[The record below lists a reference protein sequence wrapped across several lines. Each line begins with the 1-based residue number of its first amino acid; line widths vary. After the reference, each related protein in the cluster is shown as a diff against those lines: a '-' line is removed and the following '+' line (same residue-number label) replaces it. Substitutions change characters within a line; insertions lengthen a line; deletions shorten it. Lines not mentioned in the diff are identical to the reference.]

1 MIEVDITKKLF
12 SAQGE
17 FTLELKLNIKR
28 GEFISLFGQ
37 SGAGKTTLLRCLA
50 GLEKPDAGLIK
61 VNGVTWFDSQ
71 SGVMLKAQLRH
82 AGYMFQDYA
91 LFPNMSIRGNL
102 EFALR
107 PNARRDRVTELI
119 ELMGL
124 GDLQQRKP
132 DTLSGGQKQRV
143 ALARALAAEPDMLL
157 LDEPFSALD
166 HATRVRLQ
174 DEVMRLQRHFGLTTV
189 MVSHDISEVYKLSQR
204 VMVIEQGRILKQ
216 GTPADVF
223 KSGQTNSKAGSGG
236 KFSFAGEVLEIET
249 ADVVFA
255 VTLLVGNQVV
265 RVIATADEAK
275 NLQQGDRV
283 MLMSKAFNPVL
294 VPVGAT

>member
-1 MIEVDITKKLF
+1 MIHIDIQKKLF

-17 FTLELKLNIKR
+17 FVLDLKLNIQQ
-28 GEFISLFGQ
+28 GEFVSLFGQ

-50 GLEKPDAGLIK
+50 GLERPDSGSIK
-61 VNGVTWFDSQ
+61 VNGETWYDSQ
-71 SGVMLKAQLRH
+71 SSSWLAARH
-82 AGYMFQDYA
+82 RRAGYMFQDYA
-91 LFPNMSIRGNL
+91 LFPNMTVRGNL

-107 PNARRDRVTELI
+107 PDGERKRVAELI

-124 GDLQQRKP
+124 GELQQRKP
-132 DTLSGGQKQRV
+132 ATLSGGQKQRV
-143 ALARALAAEPDMLL
+143 ALARALAAEPSLLL

-174 DEVMRLQRHFGLTTV
+174 DEVMRMQRHFGLTTV

-204 VMVIEQGRILKQ
+204 VLVIENGTIAKH
-216 GTPADVF
+216 GTPAEVF
-223 KSGQTNSKAGSGG
+223 KSAPGTGKSGSSG

-265 RVIATADEAK
+265 RVIATPNEAK
-275 NLQQGDRV
+275 DLKQGDRV

-294 VPVGAT
+294 VAVAT

>member
-1 MIEVDITKKLF
+1 MIEIDITKNLF

-17 FTLELKLNIKR
+17 FTLKLQMNIGQ

-50 GLEKPDAGLIK
+50 GLEKPDSGSIT
-61 VNGVTWFDSQ
+61 VNGECWFDSKTAF
-71 SGVMLKAQLRH
+71 MLPARH
-82 AGYMFQDYA
+82 RRAGYMFQDYA
-91 LFPNMSIRGNL
+91 LFPNMTVRGNL
-102 EFALR
+102 EFALG
-107 PNARRDRVTELI
+107 PGARKIRVAELI

-124 GDLQQRKP
+124 GELQQRKP

-143 ALARALAAEPDMLL
+143 ALARALAAEPQLLL

-166 HATRVRLQ
+166 HAIRVRLQ
-174 DEVMRLQRHFGLTTV
+174 DEVMRMQRHFDLTTV

-204 VMVIEQGRILKQ
+204 VMVIEQGSIAKQ
-216 GTPADVF
+216 GSPAEVF
-223 KSGQTNSKAGSGG
+223 KAGQASG
-236 KFSFAGEVLEIET
+236 KFSFAGEVLDIET

-265 RVIATADEAK
+265 RVIATADEVK
-275 NLQQGDRV
+275 NLKQGDRV
-283 MLMSKAFNPVL
+283 MLMSKAFNPVM
-294 VPVGAT
+294 VPVGS

>member
-1 MIEVDITKKLF
+1 MIEIDIQKRLF
-12 SAQGE
+12 SARGE
-17 FTLELKLNIKR
+17 FTLNLQMNMAQ

-50 GLEKPDAGLIK
+50 GLEKPDSGGIR
-61 VNGVTWFDSQ
+61 VNGVSWFDSG
-71 SGVMLKAQLRH
+71 SRVMLSAQHRH

-91 LFPNMSIRGNL
+91 LFPNMTVRGNL

-107 PNARRDRVTELI
+107 PGADKKRVAELI

-124 GDLQQRKP
+124 GELQQRKP

-143 ALARALAAEPDMLL
+143 ALARALAAEPRLLL

-174 DEVMRLQRHFGLTTV
+174 DEVLRMQRHYGLTAV
-189 MVSHDISEVYKLSQR
+189 MVSHDVGEVYKLSQR
-204 VMVIEQGRILKQ
+204 VMVIEEGRIVKQ
-216 GTPADVF
+216 GSPAELF
-223 KSGQTNSKAGSGG
+223 KAGQASG
-236 KFSFAGEVLEIET
+236 KFNFAGEVLEIET

-255 VTLLVGNQVV
+255 VTLLVGNQIV

-294 VPVGAT
+294 VPVNA

>member
-1 MIEVDITKKLF
+1 MIEIDISKKLF

-17 FTLELKLNIKR
+17 FTLTLQMNIEN

-50 GLEKPDAGLIK
+50 GLEKPDAGFIK
-61 VNGVTWFDSQ
+61 VNGETWFDHQAGSA
-71 SGVMLKAQLRH
+71 LPARYRR

-91 LFPNMSIRGNL
+91 LFPNMTVRGNI

-107 PNARRDRVTELI
+107 PGADKQRVPELI
-119 ELMGL
+119 DMMGL
-124 GDLQQRKP
+124 GDLQHRKP
-132 DTLSGGQKQRV
+132 ETLSGGQQQRV
-143 ALARALAAEPDMLL
+143 ALARALCAEPLLLL

-174 DEVMRLQRHFGLTTV
+174 DEVMRIQRHFGITTV

-204 VMVIEQGRILKQ
+204 VMVIEQGRIEQQ
-216 GTPADVF
+216 GSPAEVF
-223 KSGQTNSKAGSGG
+223 KAGQASG
-236 KFSFAGEVLEIET
+236 KFSFAGEVLDIEA

-265 RVIATADEAK
+265 RVIATQDEVK
-275 NLQQGDRV
+275 NLKQGDRV

-294 VPVGAT
+294 ISVT

>member
-1 MIEVDITKKLF
+1 MIEIDITKKLF

-17 FTLELKLNIKR
+17 FTMALQLNIEQ

-50 GLEKPDAGLIK
+50 GLEKPDAGSIK
-61 VNGVTWFDSQ
+61 VNGESWFDSR
-71 SGVMLKAQLRH
+71 SGAMLPARH
-82 AGYMFQDYA
+82 RRAGYMFQDYA
-91 LFPNMSIRGNL
+91 LFPNMTVRGNL

-107 PNARRDRVTELI
+107 PGANRQRVAELI

-124 GDLQQRKP
+124 GELQQRKP

-143 ALARALAAEPDMLL
+143 ALARALAAEPQLLL

-166 HATRVRLQ
+166 HGIRVRLQ
-174 DEVMRLQRHFGLTTV
+174 DEVMRMQRHFGLTTV
-189 MVSHDISEVYKLSQR
+189 MVSHDIGEVYKLSQR
-204 VMVIEQGRILKQ
+204 VMVIEQGSIAKQ
-216 GTPADVF
+216 GSPAEVF
-223 KSGQTNSKAGSGG
+223 KAGQASG
-236 KFSFAGEVLEIET
+236 KFSFAGEVLDIET

-265 RVIATADEAK
+265 RVIATADEVK
-275 NLQQGDRV
+275 NIKQGDRV

-294 VPVGAT
+294 EAVTA

>member
-1 MIEVDITKKLF
+1 MIHIDIQKKLF

-17 FTLELKLNIKR
+17 FILDLKLNIQQ

-50 GLEKPDAGLIK
+50 GLERPDSGSIK
-61 VNGVTWFDSQ
+61 VNGETWYDSQ
-71 SGVMLKAQLRH
+71 SSRWLAARH
-82 AGYMFQDYA
+82 RRAGYMFQDYA
-91 LFPNMSIRGNL
+91 LFPNMTVRGNL

-107 PNARRDRVTELI
+107 PEGERKRVAELI

-124 GDLQQRKP
+124 GELQQRKP
-132 DTLSGGQKQRV
+132 ATLSGGQKQRV
-143 ALARALAAEPDMLL
+143 ALARALAAEPSLLL

-174 DEVMRLQRHFGLTTV
+174 DEVMRMQRHYGLTTV

-204 VMVIEQGRILKQ
+204 VLVIENGTIAKQ
-216 GTPADVF
+216 GTPAEVF
-223 KSGQTNSKAGSGG
+223 KSGQGSEKSSSSG

-265 RVIATADEAK
+265 RVIATPDEAR
-275 NLQQGDRV
+275 NLKQGDRV

-294 VPVGAT
+294 VPVAQ

>member
-1 MIEVDITKKLF
+1 MIEMDITKKLF

-17 FTLELKLNIKR
+17 FTLSLQLNIEQ
-28 GEFISLFGQ
+28 GEFISLFGE

-50 GLEKPDAGLIK
+50 GLEKPDAGSIK
-61 VNGVTWFDSQ
+61 VNGETWFDSKNKF
-71 SGVMLKAQLRH
+71 MLPPRHRH

-91 LFPNMSIRGNL
+91 LFPNMSVRGNL

-107 PNARRDRVTELI
+107 PGAKRQRVEELI

-124 GDLQQRKP
+124 GELQQRKP

-143 ALARALAAEPDMLL
+143 ALARALAAEPCMLL

-174 DEVMRLQRHFGLTTV
+174 DEVLRLQRHYGLTTV
-189 MVSHDISEVYKLSQR
+189 MVSHDVSEVYKLSQR
-204 VMVIEQGRILKQ
+204 VMVIEQGSIAKQ
-216 GTPADVF
+216 GSPAEVF
-223 KSGQTNSKAGSGG
+223 KAGQSSG
-236 KFSFAGEVLEIET
+236 KFSFAGEVLDIET

-255 VTLLVGNQVV
+255 VTLLVGNQIV
-265 RVIATADEAK
+265 RVIATPDEVK
-275 NLQQGDRV
+275 NIKQGDRV
-283 MLMSKAFNPVL
+283 MLLSKAFNPVL
-294 VPVGAT
+294 VPVRSS

>member
-1 MIEVDITKKLF
+1 MIELDIKKKLF

-17 FTLELKLNIKR
+17 FMLDVQLNIGQ

-50 GLEKPDAGLIK
+50 GLETPDAGSIK
-61 VNGVTWFDSQ
+61 VNGESWFDSAKKFI
-71 SGVMLKAQLRH
+71 LPPRYRH

-91 LFPNMSIRGNL
+91 LFPNMSVRGNL

-107 PNARRDRVTELI
+107 PGANKLRVHELI
-119 ELMGL
+119 EMMGL
-124 GDLQQRKP
+124 GDLQQRKS

-143 ALARALAAEPDMLL
+143 ALARALAAEPCLLL

-166 HATRVRLQ
+166 HKIRVRLQ
-174 DEVMRLQRHFGLTTV
+174 DEVLRLQRHFGLTTV
-189 MVSHDISEVYKLSQR
+189 MVSHDVSEVYKLSQR
-204 VMVIEQGRILKQ
+204 VLVIEHGKIAKQ
-216 GTPADVF
+216 GTPAEVF
-223 KSGQTNSKAGSGG
+223 KAGQSSG

-265 RVIATADEAK
+265 RVIATPEEAK
-275 NLQQGDRV
+275 NLKQGDRV

-294 VPVGAT
+294 QTVTS

>member
-1 MIEVDITKKLF
+1 MIEIDIQKKLF

-17 FTLELKLNIKR
+17 FTLALQMNIEQ

-50 GLEKPDAGLIK
+50 GLEKPDSGSIK
-61 VNGVTWFDSQ
+61 VNGESWFDSKTAF
-71 SGVMLKAQLRH
+71 MLPARH
-82 AGYMFQDYA
+82 RRAGYMFQDYA
-91 LFPNMSIRGNL
+91 LFPNMTVRGNL

-107 PNARRDRVTELI
+107 PGANSRRVAELI

-124 GDLQQRKP
+124 GELQQRKP

-143 ALARALAAEPDMLL
+143 ALARALAAEPQLLL

-166 HATRVRLQ
+166 HAIRVRLQ
-174 DEVMRLQRHFGLTTV
+174 DEVMRMQRHFDLTTV

-204 VMVIEQGRILKQ
+204 VMVIEQGSIAKQ
-216 GTPADVF
+216 GSPAEVF
-223 KSGQTNSKAGSGG
+223 KAGQSSG
-236 KFSFAGEVLEIET
+236 KFSFAGEVLDIET

-265 RVIATADEAK
+265 RVISTPDEVK
-275 NLQQGDRV
+275 NLKQGDRV
-283 MLMSKAFNPVL
+283 MLMSKAFNPVM
-294 VPVGAT
+294 VPVGS

>member
-1 MIEVDITKKLF
+1 MIELDIRKKLF

-17 FTLELKLNIKR
+17 FMLDVQLRIGE
-28 GEFISLFGQ
+28 GEFITLFGQ

-50 GLEKPDAGLIK
+50 GLEKPEAGSIRVK
-61 VNGVTWFDSQ
+61 GKSWFDSTKAF
-71 SGVMLKAQLRH
+71 MLPARH
-82 AGYMFQDYA
+82 RHTSYMFQDYA
-91 LFPNMSIRGNL
+91 LFPNMSVRGNL

-107 PNARRDRVTELI
+107 PGANKQRVSELI
-119 ELMGL
+119 DMMGL

-143 ALARALAAEPDMLL
+143 ALARALAAEPCLLL

-166 HATRVRLQ
+166 HKTRVRLQ
-174 DEVMRLQRHFGLTTV
+174 DEVLRLQRHFGLTTV
-189 MVSHDISEVYKLSQR
+189 MVSHDVSEVYKLSQR
-204 VMVIEQGRILKQ
+204 VMVIEHGQIARQGS
-216 GTPADVF
+216 PADVF
-223 KSGQTNSKAGSGG
+223 KAGQASG

-265 RVIATADEAK
+265 RVIATPDEVK
-275 NLQQGDRV
+275 SLKPGDRV

-294 VPVGAT
+294 QTVAS

>member
-1 MIEVDITKKLF
+1 MIEVDIRKKLF

-17 FTLELKLNIKR
+17 FTLDLQLNIR
-28 GEFISLFGQ
+28 QGEFITLFGQ

-50 GLEKPDAGLIK
+50 GLEMPDSGSIK
-61 VNGVTWFDSQ
+61 VDGENWFDSR
-71 SGVMLKAQLRH
+71 SGSMLPARQRH

-91 LFPNMSIRGNL
+91 LFPNMTVRGNL

-107 PNARRDRVTELI
+107 PGANRKRVTELI
-119 ELMGL
+119 EMMGL

-143 ALARALAAEPDMLL
+143 ALARALAAEPCLLL

-166 HATRVRLQ
+166 HTIRVRLQ
-174 DEVMRLQRHFGLTTV
+174 DEVLNLQRHFGLTTV
-189 MVSHDISEVYKLSQR
+189 MVSHDVSEVYKLSQR
-204 VMVIEQGRILKQ
+204 VIVIEQGSIAKQ
-216 GTPADVF
+216 GSPAEVF
-223 KSGQTNSKAGSGG
+223 KAGQASG
-236 KFSFAGEVLEIET
+236 KFSFAGEVLDIET

-265 RVIATADEAK
+265 RVIATPDEAK
-275 NLQQGDRV
+275 NLKQGDRV

-294 VPVGAT
+294 QSVTS

>member
-1 MIEVDITKKLF
+1 MIEIDIRKKLF
-12 SAQGE
+12 SARGE
-17 FTLELKLNIKR
+17 FTLNLQMNMAQ

-50 GLEKPDAGLIK
+50 GLEKPDSGSIR
-61 VNGVTWFDSQ
+61 VNGVSWFDSG
-71 SGVMLKAQLRH
+71 SRIMLSAQHRH

-91 LFPNMSIRGNL
+91 LFPNMTVRGNL

-107 PNARRDRVTELI
+107 PGADKKRVAELI

-124 GDLQQRKP
+124 GELQQRKP

-143 ALARALAAEPDMLL
+143 ALARALAAEPRLLL

-174 DEVMRLQRHFGLTTV
+174 DEVLRMQRHYGLTAV
-189 MVSHDISEVYKLSQR
+189 MVSHDVGEVYKLSQR
-204 VMVIEQGRILKQ
+204 VMVIEQGRIVKQ
-216 GTPADVF
+216 GSPAELF
-223 KSGQTNSKAGSGG
+223 KAGQASG
-236 KFSFAGEVLEIET
+236 KFNFAGEVLEIET

-255 VTLLVGNQVV
+255 VTLLVGNQIV

-294 VPVGAT
+294 VPVNA

>member
-1 MIEVDITKKLF
+1 MIEIDITKKLF

-17 FTLELKLNIKR
+17 FTLALQLNIEQ

-50 GLEKPDAGLIK
+50 GLEKPDAGSIK
-61 VNGVTWFDSQ
+61 VNGESWFDSR
-71 SGVMLKAQLRH
+71 SGAMLPARH
-82 AGYMFQDYA
+82 RRAGYMFQDYA
-91 LFPNMSIRGNL
+91 LFPNMTVRGNL

-107 PNARRDRVTELI
+107 PGASKQRVAELI

-124 GDLQQRKP
+124 GELQQRKP

-143 ALARALAAEPDMLL
+143 ALARALAAEPQLLL

-166 HATRVRLQ
+166 HGSRVRLQ
-174 DEVMRLQRHFGLTTV
+174 DEVMRMQRHFGLTTV
-189 MVSHDISEVYKLSQR
+189 MVSHDIGEVYKLSQR
-204 VMVIEQGRILKQ
+204 VMVIEQGSIAKQ
-216 GTPADVF
+216 GSPAEVF
-223 KSGQTNSKAGSGG
+223 KAGQASG
-236 KFSFAGEVLEIET
+236 KFSFAGEVLDIET

-265 RVIATADEAK
+265 RVIATADEVK
-275 NLQQGDRV
+275 NIKQGDRV

-294 VPVGAT
+294 VSVAA